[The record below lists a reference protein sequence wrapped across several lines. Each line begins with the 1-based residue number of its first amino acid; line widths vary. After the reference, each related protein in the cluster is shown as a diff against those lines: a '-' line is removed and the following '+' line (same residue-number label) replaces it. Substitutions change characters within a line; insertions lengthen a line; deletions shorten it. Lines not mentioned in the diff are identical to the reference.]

1 MKTAQKPAFT
11 LIELLVVIV
20 IIMVLATLLFPAL
33 QKTLESGRNA
43 KCQSNLRQLQLAS
56 LNYATD
62 NQFLPL
68 SGSRWNNDGTGNM
81 THFHG
86 WLAWYDYFGTSD
98 GPRSD
103 SPADGR
109 YAWRGTLGMAC
120 ITNGSLWSYAHNS
133 AEVYICPTFVMKSTC
148 NEPDAQWSYGMNLG
162 ASGANI
168 YGLEGAT
175 TMLFADSSILSNS
188 PASTTQNPISQ
199 IATNEVGAWH
209 IKGKMRGGNVVYYDG
224 HVERR

>member
-20 IIMVLATLLFPAL
+20 IIVILATLLFPAL

-62 NQFLPL
+62 NQFLPPSASYWL
-68 SGSRWNNDGTGNM
+68 DDGTGNK
-81 THFHG
+81 THIHG
-86 WLAWYDYFGTSD
+86 WVAWYKASYASETAGS
-98 GPRSD
+98 GGS
-103 SPADGR
+103 

-148 NEPDAQWSYGMNLG
+148 GVNDAQWSYGMNLG

-168 YGLEGAT
+168 YGLQGAT
-175 TMLFADSSILSNS
+175 TMIFADSSILSNS
-188 PASTTQNPISQ
+188 PASPTPNPISQ
-199 IATNEVGAWH
+199 IATNQVGAWH
-209 IKGKMRGGNVVYYDG
+209 VKGKTRGGNVVYHDG